1 MATKK
6 LEMKWTGVVPL
17 IMHSGQLSD
26 PLSKW
31 AKEMK
36 RVSSKRSKTD
46 ADHEQMAKIEFFGSL
61 YMGSDGPVVP
71 AENVEAVLIEGAKKV
86 RRGVD
91 AKAGL
96 YVLEHATLEY
106 EGPKD
111 AEQLW
116 SNESFRSRVAVRVQK
131 ARIMRTRPIFREWS
145 LAVHIEYE
153 DTLLNH
159 ADVLEFAKKAG
170 SIVGLCDWRPKYGRF
185 SVSL

>member
-1 MATKK
+1 
-6 LEMKWTGVVPL
+6 
-17 IMHSGQLSD
+17 
-26 PLSKW
+26 
-31 AKEMK
+31 MK

-71 AENVEAVLIEGAKKV
+71 AENIEAVLIEGAKKV

-96 YVLEHATLEY
+96 YVLEHACLDY
-106 EGPKD
+106 EGPKE

-116 SNESFRSRVAVRVQK
+116 NDERFRSRVPVRIQK
-131 ARIMRTRPIFREWS
+131 NRIMRTRPIFKEWS
-145 LAVHIEYE
+145 LTVFVEYE
-153 DTLLNH
+153 DSLLNQ
-159 ADVLEFAKKAG
+159 ADVLEFSKKAG

-185 SVSL
+185 SVM